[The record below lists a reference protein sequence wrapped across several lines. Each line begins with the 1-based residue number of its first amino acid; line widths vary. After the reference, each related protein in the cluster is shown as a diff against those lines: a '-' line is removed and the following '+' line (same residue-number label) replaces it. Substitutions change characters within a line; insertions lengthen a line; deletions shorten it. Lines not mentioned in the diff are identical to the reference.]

1 MLSLDIP
8 SAAMRP
14 LRLDTCELAR
24 PSAGRPPEADV
35 DEGVKTVR
43 SSDVGGVKE
52 NEGDLARS
60 AELRSG
66 ERLAPNRNIVSIEGR
81 ASSGLTCSP
90 GATLAEYEALLVEG
104 VFNRSELPESFALC
118 AVDL

>member
-1 MLSLDIP
+1 VLSLDIP
-8 SAAMRP
+8 RAATRP
-14 LRLDTCELAR
+14 SRLETCEVAS

-60 AELRSG
+60 AKLRSA
-66 ERLAPNRNIVSIEGR
+66 ERFAPNRNIVSIEGR

-90 GATLAEYEALLVEG
+90 RATLAEYEAFLVEG
-104 VFNRSELPESFALC
+104 VFNRSELLESFSLC
-118 AVDL
+118 AVEL